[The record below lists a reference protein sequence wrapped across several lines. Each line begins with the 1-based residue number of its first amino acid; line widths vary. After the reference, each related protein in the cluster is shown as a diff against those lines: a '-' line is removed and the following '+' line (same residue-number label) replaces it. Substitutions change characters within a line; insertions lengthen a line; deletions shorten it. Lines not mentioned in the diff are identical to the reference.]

1 MLSFIGGVEKRGLVR
16 GMLLSEK
23 KKTLSLVLY
32 ALGIK
37 FII

>member
-23 KKTLSLVLY
+23 KPLSLVLY